1 MSIALVFIALVLGLL
16 VYASTKPNQLHV
28 ERSIRI
34 QAPADA
40 IFPYLNDFR
49 HWDRWTPYDKDPA
62 MRKQYSENTVGV
74 GAHYAWEGNK
84 RVGQGE
90 ISIRE
95 SVAPL
100 RLLMDLHM
108 IKPFEGRNVASF
120 HLVPDGDA
128 TQVTWNLDDK
138 HTLMHKTMSLFLN
151 FDRLIGRDFEVG
163 LARLKAALENPEP
176 TP

>member
-1 MSIALVFIALVLGLL
+1 MIIALVLIALVLGLL
-16 VYASTKPNQLHV
+16 AYASTKPNQLHV

-34 QAPADA
+34 QASAET

-49 HWDRWTPYDKDPA
+49 HWDRWTPYNKDPA
-62 MRKQYSENTVGV
+62 MQKHYSENTVGV

-84 RVGQGE
+84 QVGKGE

-95 SVAPL
+95 SERPSRVV
-100 RLLMDLHM
+100 MDLHM

-128 TQVTWNLDDK
+128 TRVTWSLDDK
-138 HTLMHKTMSLFLN
+138 HTLMHKTMSLVMN
-151 FDRLIGRDFEVG
+151 FDQLIGRDFEVG
-163 LARLKAALENPEP
+163 LSRLKSTLETLET